1 MKSIIAMASTIFFV
15 LMFSVFMGENALGS
29 DTLTLKEGN
38 IIRIIR
44 VDVDPQMEEEF
55 NRWYNSEHEHLL
67 LKVPGVIWTYRGI
80 NLGEKGQKYF
90 YLYVHESM
98 DVQKS
103 AEYKAAS
110 RTEWAKEIRP
120 FLSNF
125 EGLNCE
131 VIVPGPVPTHFKKSN
146 IIRTVQV
153 NVAPEKENDFNSWY
167 DTEHIPLLK
176 KVPGVIAVWRAKNLG
191 EKGQKYLT
199 VYFQEGLEVQKRQ
212 DYKKASQT
220 DWLKSLLPHLADL
233 SGNNY
238 EIQF

>member
-1 MKSIIAMASTIFFV
+1 MKRMMTTGLAIC
-15 LMFSVFMGENALGS
+15 LGLTLLVCATHSAHSS
-29 DTLTLKEGN
+29 DTLMLKEGN

-55 NRWYNSEHEHLL
+55 NRWYNSEHERLL

-103 AEYKAAS
+103 DQYKAAS

-120 FLSNF
+120 FLKNF
-125 EGLNCE
+125 EGLNYE
-131 VIVPGPVPTHFKKSN
+131 VIFPGPVPTHFGKSN

-153 NVAPEKENDFNSWY
+153 NVAPEKEKDFNSWY
-167 DTEHIPLLK
+167 DTEHIPLLQ
-176 KVPGVIAVWRAKNLG
+176 KVPGVMVVWRAKNLG

-199 VYFQEGLEVQKRQ
+199 VYFQENIEVQKRE

-220 DWLKSLLPHLADL
+220 DWLKSLLPFLKDL

>member
-1 MKSIIAMASTIFFV
+1 M
-15 LMFSVFMGENALGS
+15 
-29 DTLTLKEGN
+29 LKEGN

-44 VDVDPQMEEEF
+44 VDVEPQMEEEF
-55 NRWYNSEHEHLL
+55 NRWYNSEHERLL

-103 AEYKAAS
+103 DQYKAAS

-120 FLSNF
+120 FLKNF
-125 EGLNCE
+125 EGLNYE
-131 VIVPGPVPTHFKKSN
+131 VIFPGPVPTHFGKSN
-146 IIRTVQV
+146 IIRTVQL
-153 NVAPEKENDFNSWY
+153 NAAPEKDKNFNSWY
-167 DTEHIPLLK
+167 DTEHIPLLQ
-176 KVPGVIAVWRAKNLG
+176 KVPGVMVVWRGKNLG

-199 VYFQEGLEVQKRQ
+199 VYFQENIEVQKRE

-220 DWLKSLLPHLADL
+220 DWLKSLLPFLKDL